1 MNKKSTLLVVVLLCC
16 FGLMYA
22 QDNAIKQDKSRINS
36 NVVKVENS
44 ISDSLNNN
52 LAMFFDNFSI
62 GLNYGISEFNG
73 DIKEK
78 GFLNKSN
85 RNNVFNVRVGKEINN
100 IFTFYTGFMYG
111 ALNGSRKKESYLD
124 SEYPYDPYGNSDSL
138 SIGEKFTTDFIE
150 LDLITSINIKNLL
163 QYYYKSY
170 PDNPEFLNR
179 IDFFYNIGLGIM
191 SFNSIKR
198 NTESNTYIYAYG
210 YHDLDGSFE
219 DEKKLM
225 ERPLARVLIYGY
237 NISYLI
243 NKNIKCTLFFT
254 GRLADSDFLDSSMMS
269 QQNDKY
275 RHISLGLD
283 YIF

>member
-1 MNKKSTLLVVVLLCC
+1 MNKKSTLLVVILLCC
-16 FGLMYA
+16 FDLLYA
-22 QDNAIKQDKSRINS
+22 QDKSSLNS
-36 NVVKVENS
+36 NAVKVENS

-78 GFLNKSN
+78 GFLNRSN
-85 RNNVFNVRVGKEINN
+85 LNHVFNLRVGKEINN
-100 IFTFYTGFMYG
+100 IFTLYSGFMCG
-111 ALNGSRKKESYLD
+111 ALSGSRKKESYLD
-124 SEYPYDPYGNSDSL
+124 SEDPYDPYGNSDSL
-138 SIGEKFTTDFIE
+138 WVGEKFTTDFIE
-150 LDLITSINIKNLL
+150 LDLITSINIKNAL
-163 QYYYKSY
+163 QYYYKS
-170 PDNPEFLNR
+170 DADKLGFLNR
-179 IDFFYNIGLGIM
+179 IEFFYNIGLGIM

-219 DEKKLM
+219 DENKLM
-225 ERPLARVLIYGY
+225 ERPLSRVLIYGY